1 MSQEKNSLPLTDLDQ
16 IREAAKRKEKENAR
30 FRTFLKTRR
39 AGAETDSL
47 IREIAEE
54 VSGQID
60 CLACANCCKK
70 LMPAFTETE
79 IEVVSNSLEMNRD
92 AFVHTFLQFSAEE
105 QTHFTLHSPC
115 AFLKDNH
122 CSIYALRPHSCHDY
136 PNLHKPDFSYRM
148 LGVLNNYGICP
159 IVYNA
164 VERLKV
170 ALAFD
175 AEGTES

>member
-1 MSQEKNSLPLTDLDQ
+1 MPQEQNGLPLTDLDY
-16 IREAAKRKEKENAR
+16 IREAAKRKEKENSR
-30 FRTFLKTRR
+30 FRTFLKARR
-39 AGAETDSL
+39 ATAETDSL
-47 IREIAEE
+47 VRQIAEE

-60 CLACANCCKK
+60 CMACANCCKK

-79 IEVVSNSLEMNRD
+79 IDSLATHLDMNRE

-105 QTHFTLHSPC
+105 QTHFSLHSPC

-122 CSIYALRPHSCHDY
+122 CTIYALRPQSCRDY

-175 AEGTES
+175 AAGT